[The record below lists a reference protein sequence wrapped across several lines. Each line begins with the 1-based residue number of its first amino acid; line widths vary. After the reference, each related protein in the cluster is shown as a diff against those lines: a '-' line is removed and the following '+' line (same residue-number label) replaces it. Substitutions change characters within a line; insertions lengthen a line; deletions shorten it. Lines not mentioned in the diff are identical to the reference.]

1 MTVERSKEFL
11 ISLLSEL
18 RKLPRETEWLE
29 FKHENDTPDEIGEYL
44 SALANSAALT
54 GKITAYMFWGIDDIT
69 HDIIGTRFL
78 PRAKKIG
85 NEELES
91 WLLRL
96 LSPKINFHFYEL
108 TVDSKKVVILEI
120 GAAFRHPVQFKNTE
134 FIRIGSYKKKLKDFP
149 EKERALWRVFDKK
162 PFEREIAADNIRA
175 EDVLQYLDYPA
186 YFDLLKLPLPEFRD
200 GILSALESD
209 EMIQKGNA
217 GKWNITNLGA
227 ILFAKKLSD
236 FKNLKRK
243 AVRIILYKGESKVET
258 LKEQEGTKGYASGFE
273 GLIDFVSNLLPGNEI
288 IERAFR
294 REVPMFPE
302 LAIRELV
309 ANAIIHQNFHATG
322 TAPTIEI
329 F

>member
-29 FKHENDTPDEIGEYL
+29 FKHQNDTPNEIGEYL

-120 GAAFRHPVQFKNTE
+120 SAAFRHPVQFKNTE

-149 EKERALWRVFDKK
+149 EKERALWRVFDKN
-162 PFEREIAADNIRA
+162 PFEREIA
-175 EDVLQYLDYPA
+175 
-186 YFDLLKLPLPEFRD
+186 
-200 GILSALESD
+200 
-209 EMIQKGNA
+209 
-217 GKWNITNLGA
+217 
-227 ILFAKKLSD
+227 
-236 FKNLKRK
+236 
-243 AVRIILYKGESKVET
+243 
-258 LKEQEGTKGYASGFE
+258 
-273 GLIDFVSNLLPGNEI
+273 
-288 IERAFR
+288 
-294 REVPMFPE
+294 
-302 LAIRELV
+302 
-309 ANAIIHQNFHATG
+309 
-322 TAPTIEI
+322 
-329 F
+329 